1 MIGRVTAIA
10 WALLLLVGGDLRAQ
24 SQDPAAGASATGQ
37 SVNPLELQARA
48 KEVTRLRAANKPTIP
63 TLLGEEKKA
72 NVFLRADEPSVA
84 ASVRMKGKSAA
95 EVFGE
100 LRERK
105 NKS

>member
-1 MIGRVTAIA
+1 MAAAPSGLVLAFA
-10 WALLLLVGGDLRAQ
+10 QLAEHVGG
-24 SQDPAAGASATGQ
+24 AGALHVQ
-37 SVNPLELQARA
+37 
-48 KEVTRLRAANKPTIP
+48 LRAAGKPTVP
-63 TLLGEEKKA
+63 TLLGDEKKA

-84 ASVRMKGKSAA
+84 ASVRLKGASAA

>member
-1 MIGRVTAIA
+1 MNTPPPTSNSRST
-10 WALLLLVGGDLRAQ
+10 
-24 SQDPAAGASATGQ
+24 SSPTTPA
-37 SVNPLELQARA
+37 LQARA
-48 KEVTRLRAANKPTIP
+48 EEVTRLRAANKPTIP

-84 ASVRMKGKSAA
+84 AGVRLKGADAA